1 MCRYTTNILP
11 QSSFPKYRIS
21 LGKLRKLRKM
31 AAVLNW
37 LTIDFIFC
45 KFILQKSEVIY
56 ILMIVFIVNCRKR
69 CEVFSGV
76 SEEITDMVEKSNGV
90 RYKKGTKKILKWD
103 F

>member
-1 MCRYTTNILP
+1 
-11 QSSFPKYRIS
+11 
-21 LGKLRKLRKM
+21 
-31 AAVLNW
+31 
-37 LTIDFIFC
+37 
-45 KFILQKSEVIY
+45 
-56 ILMIVFIVNCRKR
+56 MIVFIVNCRKR